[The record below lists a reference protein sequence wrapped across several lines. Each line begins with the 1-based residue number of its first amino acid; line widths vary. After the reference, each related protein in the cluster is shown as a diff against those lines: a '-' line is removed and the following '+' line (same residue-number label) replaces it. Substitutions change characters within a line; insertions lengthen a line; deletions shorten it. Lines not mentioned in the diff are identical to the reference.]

1 MVKRND
7 GRRRK
12 PLKRKSA
19 LERTLD
25 YMTHSRKSV
34 DGIKRRRTP
43 EPKRKYNNIKY
54 IDIDYIETD

>member
-12 PLKRKSA
+12 PLKRK
-19 LERTLD
+19 TLGCA
-25 YMTHSRKSV
+25 KNI
-34 DGIKRRRTP
+34 DGIKRCRTP
-43 EPKRKYNNIKY
+43 EPKRKFNNIKS

>member
-12 PLKRKSA
+12 PLKRKNSI
-19 LERTLD
+19 D
-25 YMTHSRKSV
+25 YYLHSKKSI
-34 DGIKRRRTP
+34 DGVKRRRTP
-43 EPKRKYNNIKY
+43 EPKRKFNNLKH

>member
-12 PLKRKSA
+12 PLKRKKTA
-19 LERTLD
+19 
-25 YMTHSRKSV
+25 YGKNI

-43 EPKRKYNNIKY
+43 EPRRKYNNINHL
-54 IDIDYIETD
+54 DIYEYIETE

>member
-12 PLKRKSA
+12 PLKRKTS
-19 LERTLD
+19 
-25 YMTHSRKSV
+25 YSKSGNM

-43 EPKRKYNNIKY
+43 EPKRKFNNLKH